1 MLVCPPTDPDGVR
14 EVTSFPGR
22 VDVPLWEESRKV
34 CSCAD
39 TLRYASLG
47 DAMTVNVMEW
57 IARRIREEME

>member
-1 MLVCPPTDPDGVR
+1 MAGETD
-14 EVTSFPGR
+14 VTSFPGR

-39 TLRYASLG
+39 SPRYASLG

-57 IARRIREEME
+57 IAREEME